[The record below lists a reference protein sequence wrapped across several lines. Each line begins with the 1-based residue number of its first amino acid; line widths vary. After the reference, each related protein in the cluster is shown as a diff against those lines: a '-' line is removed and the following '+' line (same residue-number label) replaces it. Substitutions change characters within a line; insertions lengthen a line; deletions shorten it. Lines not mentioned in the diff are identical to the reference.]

1 MNKHEYTQEK
11 LAWSGKDWLLLG
23 INALIFVV
31 MFILFNDDL
40 PAEVGT
46 HFNGQGEQDGS
57 MSKPFFWLF
66 NGIITVALPAV
77 LSLLRTIDPRRQN
90 YRFFNDYYY
99 LTRWAVSLFL
109 QAILLV
115 VIFVNLDYNVP
126 TLHLVLGGL
135 GLLWIVIGNRMG
147 QLRSNFFFGIK
158 TPWALM
164 DEHNWKLTHRLSARL
179 WFIAGIVMFISA
191 WIIASAWIMPVL
203 ITCVLVSSLVPFAY
217 SYMLYMRKAQS

>member
-1 MNKHEYTQEK
+1 MNERQHTKEKHV
-11 LAWSGKDWLLLG
+11 WSGRDWLLLG

-31 MFILFNDDL
+31 MFVVFNDDL

-46 HFNGQGEQDGS
+46 HFNGQGEQDGA
-57 MSKPFFWLF
+57 MSKSFFWLF
-66 NGIITVALPAV
+66 NGIVTVALPAV
-77 LSLLRTIDPRRQN
+77 LSFLRAIDPRRQN
-90 YRFFNDYYY
+90 YKFFNDYYY

-109 QAILLV
+109 QVILLV

-158 TPWALM
+158 TPWALT

-179 WFIAGIVMFISA
+179 WFIAGIVMFASA
-191 WIIASAWIMPVL
+191 WIIPSDWILPVL
-203 ITCVLVSSLVPFAY
+203 IICVLISALVPFVY
-217 SYMLYMRKAQS
+217 SYMLYTRRGKA